1 MIPSFAHPWLLILL
15 PLVIWLGWRWRAGSP
30 AAFIRPP
37 ISLRHPV
44 LARMSLAH
52 TQSAGSTRVWLAPV
66 AALLVLAAAQPQT
79 EGGWLPP
86 IGEGRDILLLI
97 DISPSMSIQDM
108 TLQQKTVARMEVL
121 KQAAADF
128 IHAREQ
134 DRLGMIVFSDHAAT
148 IIPLTNDRTAVN
160 AQLTRLTPG
169 NTGSATAIG
178 EGLGVALRQI
188 EASQKQAPV
197 VVLFSDGDNT
207 GGILRPREALAY
219 AERLGLHLYSIAVTP
234 DAPTPVA
241 QSDGQREPSLS
252 EMSTITGGRAYQA
265 SDENSLRNILAD
277 INQRETTSTPPPSER
292 VKIDWYPLLL
302 GLALLM
308 LALGQWLELP
318 SQRRGGKNA

>member
-1 MIPSFAHPWLLILL
+1 MMSFAHPWLLILL
-15 PLVIWLGWRWRAGSP
+15 PLALWLGWHLRVGAP
-30 AAFIRPP
+30 AAFSRPP
-37 ISLRHPV
+37 ITLRHPI
-44 LARMSLAH
+44 LARLNLAQA
-52 TQSAGSTRVWLAPV
+52 QSKITPRLWLPLV
-66 AALLVLAAAQPQT
+66 AALLTLAAAQPQS

-97 DISPSMSIQDM
+97 DTSPSMAIQDM
-108 TLQQKTVARMEVL
+108 TLDKQSVPRMDVL
-121 KQAAADF
+121 KHAAQGF
-128 IHAREQ
+128 IDAREH

-148 IIPLTNDRTAVN
+148 IMPLTHDHAAVQ
-160 AQLTRLTPG
+160 AQLARLSSG

-188 EASQKQAPV
+188 EANKARPPV
-197 VVLFSDGDNT
+197 LVLFSDGDNT

-252 EMSTITGGRAYQA
+252 EMSALTGGRAYQA

-277 INQRETTSTPPPSER
+277 IDQRETTSTPPPSER

-318 SQRRGGKNA
+318 SQQRGGKNA